1 MSKLVLYFDLGS
13 QPSRAL
19 LSLLKAGN
27 IEYEPKKV
35 DMMKGEHK
43 SPEILALN
51 PVGTLPFLTVDG
63 MPMFE
68 SAAILR
74 YLAQAYPSLKQYY
87 PDDLMVRQ
95 MTDAALDF
103 NGTVM
108 RPMFIAQVRP
118 RFIKMITKAE
128 FLTD

>member
-108 RPMFIAQVRP
+108 RPMFIAQIRP